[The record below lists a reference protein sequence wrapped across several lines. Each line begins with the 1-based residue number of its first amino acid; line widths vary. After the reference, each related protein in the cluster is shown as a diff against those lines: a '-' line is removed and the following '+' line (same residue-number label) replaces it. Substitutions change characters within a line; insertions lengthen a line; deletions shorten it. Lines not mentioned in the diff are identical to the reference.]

1 MTRKIKDTTQ
11 YDAPVTVL
19 APSANMHP
27 ATKQYVDAQSWGID
41 NRGKVDTFSRSA
53 GLSIPTANAVFIDG
67 WSKASGDAGITMA
80 GSHVFFLPTGRW
92 QITYGVV
99 SDSAA
104 SSGLYLYMRIGEWFG
119 TMVSPW
125 ETRSYLEATT
135 GAGAGQIINTA
146 TFVVDSYALHDTMD
160 MLGQANSGGGR
171 SAYSGTMQFM
181 RLR

>member
-1 MTRKIKDTTQ
+1 MLALCRMSRWCCRNWSCW
-11 YDAPVTVL
+11 PVR
-19 APSANMHP
+19 PCR
-27 ATKQYVDAQSWGID
+27 
-41 NRGKVDTFSRSA
+41 RGGRRLPRFER
-53 GLSIPTANAVFIDG
+53 IC
-67 WSKASGDAGITMA
+67 
-80 GSHVFFLPTGRW
+80 LPTGRW